1 MAHEVFISHAA
12 EDKRHA
18 EVVRKALEDA
28 GIKCW
33 IAPRDVPLGAN
44 YEEAIIDAIIAC
56 PQMVLIISASSNK
69 SPHVT
74 REIQNACL
82 EDSPTQILPVRVDT
96 APLNKAL
103 RYYLS
108 SLQWLDASTS
118 PLEDHLEELVANVR
132 SRQLI
137 RTEGATFSG
146 SMRAIKES
154 SAMKTMPAEP
164 YTGKS
169 TGGIMQQKKLLMAI
183 AAAVVVLAAAGI
195 FWAYKSKNR
204 NQSGAISQLPSN
216 QSTLPVNQSYLNSN
230 NGSNT
235 GAVKLYRNMTQ
246 MEREA
251 FIQQEAP
258 KITAKLG
265 VNPRPLNSRAL
276 EEIQYW
282 VDNYTNRVGNE
293 SHEESKTDT
302 RFIFQE
308 GAKFAP
314 SIIKNFQDRGVP
326 PIVGLYLPAMRA
338 EYKNTLCTPNEK
350 EKGLFQFSLTT
361 AQEIGLRPEDFCNDE
376 KSIQLAAVYMSR
388 LIRDFGKDAT
398 GVTLAIYCFNHKP
411 EEVRRDLD
419 KVADSPEKERS
430 FWTLV
435 AEENKLDK
443 EARERLDDVPLF
455 YAAAIVGENPQ
466 VFGLQTKP
474 LSQYTE

>member
-1 MAHEVFISHAA
+1 M
-12 EDKRHA
+12 
-18 EVVRKALEDA
+18 
-28 GIKCW
+28 
-33 IAPRDVPLGAN
+33 
-44 YEEAIIDAIIAC
+44 
-56 PQMVLIISASSNK
+56 
-69 SPHVT
+69 
-74 REIQNACL
+74 
-82 EDSPTQILPVRVDT
+82 DT

-118 PLEDHLEELVANVR
+118 PLEDHLEELVSNVLF
-132 SRQLI
+132 RQTA
-137 RTEGATFSG
+137 RKEGLTVSA
-146 SMRAIKES
+146 SMRAIKDS
-154 SAMKTMPAEP
+154 SAMMPKPAADLSA
-164 YTGKS
+164 GKS
-169 TGGIMQQKKLLMAI
+169 IGGIMQQKKLLMAV

-195 FWAYKSKNR
+195 FWAYKSR
-204 NQSGAISQLPSN
+204 NTNNPDARTLPSS
-216 QSTLPVNQSYLNSN
+216 QSQSFLNPN
-230 NGSNT
+230 NENNT
-235 GAVKLYRNMTQ
+235 GAVKLYRDMTQ
-246 MEREA
+246 AEREM
-251 FIQQEAP
+251 FVQQQAP

-282 VDNYTNRVGNE
+282 VDNYANRVGNE

-308 GAKFAP
+308 AVKFAP

-326 PIVGLYLPAMRA
+326 PIVGLYLPAFRA
-338 EYKNTLCTPNEK
+338 EYKNTLCTPNEQ

-361 AQEIGLRPEDFCNDE
+361 AQEIGLRPEDYCNDE

-388 LIRDFGKDAT
+388 LIRDFGKDSN

-411 EEVRRDLD
+411 EEVKRDLD

-435 AEENKLDK
+435 AEENRLDK

-466 VFGLQTKP
+466 AFGLQTKP
-474 LSQYTE
+474 LTQYSE